1 MMVALRPQVL
11 LLDEVTSACDGEATA
26 LVEALVAQAAV
37 GAVWITHDTAQA
49 SRVATRIVEFQL
61 VACDALC

>member
-1 MMVALRPQVL
+1 M
-11 LLDEVTSACDGEATA
+11 TSACDGEATA
-26 LVEALVAQAAV
+26 LVAQAAG

>member
-1 MMVALRPQVL
+1 
-11 LLDEVTSACDGEATA
+11 VTSACDGEATA